1 MSEQDLRARL
11 GGALIAAQLLG
22 FQQATDNTIIRTLRN
37 YNPDGNTAMRDAI
50 LIGCVKMLKLQELF
64 ISMGVAGIWQFVHVV
79 ITDGEDNASKLNQ
92 LELQRNLE

>member
-1 MSEQDLRARL
+1 
-11 GGALIAAQLLG
+11 
-22 FQQATDNTIIRTLRN
+22 
-37 YNPDGNTAMRDAI
+37 MRDAI